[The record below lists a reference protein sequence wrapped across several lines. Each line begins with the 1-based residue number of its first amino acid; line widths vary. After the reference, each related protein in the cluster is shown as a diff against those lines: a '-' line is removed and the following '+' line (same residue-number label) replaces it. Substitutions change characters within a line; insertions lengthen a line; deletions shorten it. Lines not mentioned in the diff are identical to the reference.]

1 MFERIVPARCSAA
14 KILEPH
20 MFSIVRTSKMKKL
33 ALLALLLSLGFVGCA
48 KKEPEG
54 GMPAG
59 TEATSGAPA
68 ETPAATEPAAS

>member
-1 MFERIVPARCSAA
+1 
-14 KILEPH
+14 
-20 MFSIVRTSKMKKL
+20 MKKL

-68 ETPAATEPAAS
+68 ETPAAPDAAS